1 MGAGYSS
8 RSLVDK
14 LGIKPGFRIRLVNP
28 PQGYET
34 LLGAL
39 PDSVEIVDQL
49 ANDLDFIHFFTTSR
63 RELEAEFP
71 ALARQIKPNGMLW
84 ISWPK
89 RAAKVETD
97 LDETIVREIGLAG
110 GLVDVKVAAIDQTWS
125 GLKFVY
131 RLKDR
136 K

>member
-1 MGAGYSS
+1 MGAGYSR

-14 LGIKPGFRIRLVNP
+14 LGIKPGFCIRLVNP
-28 PQGYET
+28 PQGYAA
-34 LLGAL
+34 LLGVL
-39 PDSVEIVDQL
+39 PDGVVRLDQPASGVDIIQ
-49 ANDLDFIHFFTTSR
+49 FFAASR
-63 RELEAEFP
+63 RELEAEFS
-71 ALARQIKPNGMLW
+71 ALARQIKPDGMLW

-97 LDETIVREIGLAG
+97 LDENIVREIGLAG

-125 GLKFVY
+125 GLKFVH